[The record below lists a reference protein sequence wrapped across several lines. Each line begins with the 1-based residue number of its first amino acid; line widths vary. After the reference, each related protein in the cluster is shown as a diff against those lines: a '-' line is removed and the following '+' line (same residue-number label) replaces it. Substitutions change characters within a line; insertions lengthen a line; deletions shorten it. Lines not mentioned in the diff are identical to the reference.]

1 MTVTSAKLHGEKPTS
16 SVTGTLREYTVKWC
30 VEFDDDND
38 GPLTI
43 LSGAIGLGMPTI
55 GTAYAFGS
63 EVDLE
68 ALAKGYG
75 EHQAVPGNRRKVI
88 VPVNYA
94 TSTPEDSDEDDELPP
109 GGSAEDLY
117 HKIEIDFQQYER
129 PGTRF
134 QFTGFET
141 GDGTPIVA
149 GDPPPPLPMDGPILT
164 PGYVG
169 PMRNSAGCPLKR
181 NILKFKHIVRVTTF
195 VSSWDCNWQNF
206 MGKWN
211 NANVRFVERDKFGIR
226 FDCTYPTKTLQLLD
240 ANKQNRKNGAGLLYY
255 AVTWVLQYDPD
266 GYVIREL
273 DRGDQAAFVPGA
285 WDPTYVFV
293 SAGGAKSYGQV
304 IAIDDER
311 LETCKTGKRG
321 LVDAQGNPLAG
332 MALLNGEGVEEYIP
346 NAPEVAPPII
356 LVYQPVDAEALAD
369 FSTLPF
375 HNP

>member
-30 VEFDDDND
+30 VEFDNDND

-43 LSGAIGLGMPTI
+43 LNGAIGLGMPQI
-55 GTAYAFGS
+55 GDAYAFGS

-68 ALAKGYG
+68 ALVKGYG
-75 EHQAVPGNRRKVI
+75 EHQVVDGNRRKVI

-109 GGSAEDLY
+109 GGTAEDLY

-134 QFTGFET
+134 QFTGFEQA
-141 GDGTPIVA
+141 DGTPIT
-149 GDPPPPLPMDGPILT
+149 GPPPMDGPILS
-164 PGYVG
+164 PGQIG
-169 PMRNSAGCPLKR
+169 PMRNSAGCPIKR
-181 NILKFKHIVRVTTF
+181 NILKFKHVLRVTTF
-195 VSSWDCNWQNF
+195 VSAWNCGWKGY

-211 NANVRFVERDKFGIR
+211 NGNVRFVERDKFGIR
-226 FDCTYPTKTLQLLD
+226 FDCTYPLKTLQLLD
-240 ANKQNRKNGAGLLYY
+240 ASKQNRKTGAGLLYY
-255 AVTWVLQYDPD
+255 AVSWVIQYDPD

-273 DRGDQAAFVPGA
+273 DRGDQAAFVEGA

-293 SAGGAKSYGQV
+293 SAGGSKSYGKS
-304 IAIDDER
+304 IASNDTR
-311 LETCKTGKRG
+311 LETCKSGKRG
-321 LVDAQGNPLAG
+321 LVDCQGNPLAG
-332 MALLNGEGVEEYIP
+332 PALLNGEGVEEHIP
-346 NAPEVAPPII
+346 NAPGVAPPII
-356 LVYQPVDAEALAD
+356 LIYQPVDAESLAD

-375 HNP
+375 HSP